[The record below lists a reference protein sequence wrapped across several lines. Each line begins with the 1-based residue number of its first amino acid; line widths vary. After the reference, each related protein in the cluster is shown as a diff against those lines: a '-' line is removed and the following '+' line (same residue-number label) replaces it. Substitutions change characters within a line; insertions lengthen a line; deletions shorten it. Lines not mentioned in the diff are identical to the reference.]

1 MTMPQEAVLLPVYG
15 GCCFTTGKGFYKR
28 LEGLVTKSQIN
39 DSKINLYD
47 ESFYSKTLRQVG
59 GHRGAFT
66 VGWRSS
72 GRNHQCKWL
81 EEISLRCILL
91 AESCSLSYGVRAIG
105 CPSRYSF
112 HVSFRMSNM
121 GSLHNFR
128 RNLRTVLLLGVPTC
142 IPDRCTPLL
151 NCCRWTRC

>member
-1 MTMPQEAVLLPVYG
+1 MLVKHHESILHDSVDADVDLNRSAIPNPMTMPQEAALLPVYG
-15 GCCFTTGKGFYKR
+15 GCCFTTGKGFSKR

-59 GHRGAFT
+59 GPFA

-81 EEISLRCILL
+81 
-91 AESCSLSYGVRAIG
+91 
-105 CPSRYSF
+105 
-112 HVSFRMSNM
+112 
-121 GSLHNFR
+121 
-128 RNLRTVLLLGVPTC
+128 
-142 IPDRCTPLL
+142 
-151 NCCRWTRC
+151 